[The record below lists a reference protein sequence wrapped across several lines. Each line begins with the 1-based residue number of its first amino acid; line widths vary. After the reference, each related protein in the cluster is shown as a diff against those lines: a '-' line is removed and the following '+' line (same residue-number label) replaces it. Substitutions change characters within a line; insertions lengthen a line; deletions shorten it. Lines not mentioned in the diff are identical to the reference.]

1 MNNIRKLRK
10 KNQMSQKELS
20 HILGISQ
27 QTISRIEKADEKNI
41 SSGLLIKLA
50 EIFHVSME
58 SLVGEHINICSEEEE
73 KELRKIYQRLD
84 EANRTTLLM
93 IGERL
98 YETQQDSV
106 EKQHMG
112 DKNGKD
118 CDM

>member
-27 QTISRIEKADEKNI
+27 QSISRIEKADETNI
-41 SSGLLIKLA
+41 SSGLLMKLA

-58 SLVGEHINICSEEEE
+58 SLVGEHINIYPEEQEA
-73 KELRKIYQRLD
+73 ELRKVYCSLD
-84 EANRTTLLM
+84 KVNRTTLLV
-93 IGERL
+93 IGQRL
-98 YETQQDSV
+98 YEAQQDFI
-106 EKQHMG
+106 EKQAE
-112 DKNGKD
+112 DRRDKD